1 MHNGIFATL
10 EEVIDFF
17 DKGGGKGNE
26 ALKPLGLSAA
36 EKASLKTFLVEALS
50 GEDIVLQYP
59 KLP

>member
-1 MHNGIFATL
+1 MHNGIFAML
-10 EEVIDFF
+10 EAVIDFI

-26 ALKPLGLSAA
+26 ALKSLGLSAA
-36 EKASLKTFLVEALS
+36 EKIFLKTFMVEALS